1 MSVIALAPRHQRPA
15 AGPGRATT
23 PGARRPAVTVTLSI
37 PLGLGDNTRLLEVI
51 RELAALG
58 EGQVSV
64 ADAGVSVL
72 DPESRTAFEPRGEAG
87 SRVESELRV
96 ESALRVESELRVVPD
111 PTGLT
116 VYAGS
121 RTVLIGRE
129 PLSLTRLEFDLL
141 HFFADN
147 PRRVFSRIQLLSA
160 VWGYEH
166 AGVRTVDV
174 HVRRLRMKLGV
185 EVPLITTV
193 YGVGYRLADD
203 ARVIIRTDG

>member
-1 MSVIALAPRHQRPA
+1 MSVIALAPRHQRTA

-37 PLGLGDNTRLLEVI
+37 PLGAGDNTRLLEVI

-64 ADAGVSVL
+64 LDAGPIADLGGPVAEPELRVVA
-72 DPESRTAFEPRGEAG
+72 DPTELTVWSGSRTAF
-87 SRVESELRV
+87 
-96 ESALRVESELRVVPD
+96 
-111 PTGLT
+111 
-116 VYAGS
+116 
-121 RTVLIGRE
+121 IGRE
-129 PLSLTRLEFDLL
+129 PLALTRLEFDLL

-174 HVRRLRMKLGV
+174 HVRRLRMKLGT

-203 ARVIIRTDG
+203 ARVSIRTDG

>member
-15 AGPGRATT
+15 AGPGRAPT

-37 PLGLGDNTRLLEVI
+37 PLGLGDNSRLLEVI

-64 ADAGVSVL
+64 ADVA
-72 DPESRTAFEPRGEAG
+72 DAG
-87 SRVESELRV
+87 SVSDLGGP
-96 ESALRVESELRVVPD
+96 ALEPELRVVPD
-111 PTGLT
+111 ATGLT

-121 RTVLIGRE
+121 RTVFIGRE

-141 HFFADN
+141 HFFANN
-147 PRRVFSRIQLLSA
+147 PRRVFSRMQLLSA

-174 HVRRLRMKLGV
+174 HVRRLRMKLGT

-203 ARVIIRTDG
+203 AKVSLRADG

>member
-37 PLGLGDNTRLLEVI
+37 PLGAGDNTRLLEVI

-58 EGQVSV
+58 EGKVSV
-64 ADAGVSVL
+64 ADLAEVAPVAE
-72 DPESRTAFEPRGEAG
+72 PE
-87 SRVESELRV
+87 L
-96 ESALRVESELRVVPD
+96 LRVVPD
-111 PTGLT
+111 ASGLT

-121 RTVLIGRE
+121 RTVFIGRE

-141 HFFADN
+141 HFFANN
-147 PRRVFSRIQLLSA
+147 PRRVFSRMQLLSA

-185 EVPLITTV
+185 ETPLITTV

-203 ARVIIRTDG
+203 AAVTIRTEG

>member
-72 DPESRTAFEPRGEAG
+72 DPESRGDFESRGEAG
-87 SRVESELRV
+87 S
-96 ESALRVESELRVVPD
+96 RVESELRVVPD

-121 RTVLIGRE
+121 RTVFIGRE

>member
-15 AGPGRATT
+15 AIPGRATT

-37 PLGLGDNTRLLEVI
+37 PLGAGDNTRLLEVI

-58 EGQVSV
+58 EGQVSL
-64 ADAGVSVL
+64 ADAGPVTDL
-72 DPESRTAFEPRGEAG
+72 GGPAAEP
-87 SRVESELRV
+87 
-96 ESALRVESELRVVPD
+96 ELRVVPD
-111 PTGLT
+111 STGLV

-121 RTVLIGRE
+121 RTVLLGRE

-141 HFFADN
+141 HFFAGN
-147 PRRVFSRIQLLSA
+147 PRRVFSRMQLLSA

-174 HVRRLRMKLGV
+174 HVRRLRMKLGT

-203 ARVIIRTDG
+203 ADVSIRTNG

>member
-1 MSVIALAPRHQRPA
+1 MSVIALAPRHQRSA

-37 PLGLGDNTRLLEVI
+37 PLGAGDNTRLLEVI

-64 ADAGVSVL
+64 LDAPGGTAAIADLGGPVA
-72 DPESRTAFEPRGEAG
+72 EP
-87 SRVESELRV
+87 ELRLV
-96 ESALRVESELRVVPD
+96 AD
-111 PTGLT
+111 PAELT

-121 RTVLIGRE
+121 RTVFVGRE
-129 PLSLTRLEFDLL
+129 PLALTRLEFDLL

-147 PRRVFSRIQLLSA
+147 PRRVFSRVQLLSA

-174 HVRRLRMKLGV
+174 HVRRLRMKLGT

-203 ARVIIRTDG
+203 ARVTIRTDG

>member
-15 AGPGRATT
+15 AGPGRAPT

-64 ADAGVSVL
+64 LDAPAAPATITDLGGPV
-72 DPESRTAFEPRGEAG
+72 AEP
-87 SRVESELRV
+87 
-96 ESALRVESELRVVPD
+96 ELRVVAD
-111 PTGLT
+111 PAELT

-121 RTVLIGRE
+121 RTAFAGRE
-129 PLSLTRLEFDLL
+129 PLALTRLEFDLL
-141 HFFADN
+141 HFFANN
-147 PRRVFSRIQLLSA
+147 PRRVFSRVQLLSA

-174 HVRRLRMKLGV
+174 HVRRLRMKLGT

-203 ARVIIRTDG
+203 ARVSIRTDG